1 MQILRPKNLRKES
14 RVQRLEQQ
22 LGVMTHIAREYE
34 KTLVKI
40 AQYADRFAHGSN
52 PAKDILITINR
63 QLRG

>member
-1 MQILRPKNLRKES
+1 MLNTKRLRKDS
-14 RVQRLEQQ
+14 KVQRLEQQ

-40 AQYADRFAHGSN
+40 AQYADRFAHGPN

-63 QLRG
+63 QLKG